1 MPDHDRQWSYH
12 YEQVRRGNA
21 YASYAG
27 ALNFT
32 SADDVYTL
40 GTRGELDR
48 GLVVNET
55 TIKITGDLV
64 ARYVCAKDA
73 IPLHAEVYDLVVEVY
88 DKTGEYLLS
97 SQPVYLGPYP
107 QATRPY
113 LLNVTLVLADR
124 VYENASIWR
133 NFHQRNYK
141 VITDF
146 RAIGI
151 TGMRSIYRDLASKYL
166 DETKKALD
174 CPKVERA
181 DYARAINAYALAAMA
196 GFIAN
201 ASTDRYAAIFTLTS
215 QQPKDTV
222 DVCKMT
228 VDQVG
233 SVEIARLFMKGQR
246 LRFVVWYMG
255 QKVFDDYVTITGP
268 LVKINADV
276 YPVNVT
282 TYTKSMRLPVD
293 AFVGFT
299 ITDVYL
305 GLALNKTNARFS
317 NATLVPQLT
326 APFSNTFKTYELS
339 KLLVNELASGTA
351 AAFNSKVEVLIGGGK
366 VDEYYFGQYRDVLTG
381 GIFAYLP
388 NLAVIRN
395 GTVPKYLYTIL
406 TSAMLITKVYTLP
419 KYIPVAD
426 ESFSILPDNV
436 VVITLRGA
444 DIESDPAINTTYVRL
459 ISYSDPF
466 VSSELIVDASN
477 AVISFDGYVYQ
488 DLVWTVNAN
497 HTIELI
503 VNAKCGSVTIYPGV
517 VPNAVHLLVDAGACK
532 ADVRYVAT
540 DMTYITDITEDEAY
554 LSMEYAVSFDRWFA
568 VPWDRRAFNVL
579 YHSANV
585 VERED
590 VFGTLSHVG
599 STTKCATL
607 LAQIVHDEDDE
618 YRYRLTLRGVEVV
631 NYRTL
636 EVELRWKV
644 TGGKALVNITAYFA
658 NGTKI
663 DSVVYNLT
671 DMLAGTRSTRAVVR
685 LPLNFGRVGAL
696 AYHIATKDLE
706 VRYDITFYMYDP
718 TDEPYRVCATKL
730 VPLAAEYATV
740 SMYDCMELRPG
751 APEIDP
757 QAIVYIINTTR
768 SVANGFKVTF
778 DRYGGFGTPIT
789 YVVKA
794 GDIALLPSWYHKTSV
809 AGSRIA
815 RIWIIAAGE
824 RPCGTPALGTR
835 YSFTEVKD
843 DKVTLK
849 LYKFNKYLVV
859 NFVPNVC
866 PAGVTTRTYLDEFD
880 GEGRIVGLGFGTSG
894 TSALVISNYT
904 GVQMWNSTA
913 MWLAGGAFKLPTV
926 ALDRLTV
933 KNDAEFPIVV
943 GALTINMSKCTYEVP
958 VDLTYVGSK
967 SISTTLLGG
976 YGFGRTYMMNITDV
990 WAFRLVQPN
999 YRYSLKVYHAGV
1011 VDAVKYFGL
1020 DGGLDL
1026 ANILNHVSPL
1036 TTAEFEQNVLYASHA
1051 PVPDWTYTILSGKI
1065 REVTRGTW
1073 SDLVVNSSDWDFK
1086 FVFTFPTLPLREV
1099 RDWNDRPLANQTVV
1113 LFARGRPYAI
1123 VYTNSSGKLAYLLP
1137 DLRDP
1142 SQIVRV
1148 SWYYGYLFELLRGRP
1163 EFTIWIYDQFIERDR
1178 TELGVGTVVDKI
1190 RTYVY
1195 PLTITVRDAAGPL
1208 TNMIVQVI
1216 DTSTTGRLVNAANK
1230 TGADGGAQV
1239 VDLRI
1244 SKYATGVL
1252 SQVPANSYEYR
1263 VFDENGALVAVGR
1276 FEIQRGAAVPAQ
1288 GWNIIATVQYITEI
1302 QVENSATRGYLLIRN
1317 VEFIDGSRRD
1327 VRVPF
1332 TISNGVMR
1340 LQGKVPVT
1348 IDYPVEIYIT
1358 HVTLGNVEV
1367 PVRGGERLI
1376 FSGKTRDLLGRL
1388 DFAELGVTGIVMIQ
1402 AVDTSGAPRSDWTV
1416 QVLYRNITVAQGGGQ
1431 VQVVLPRT
1439 DLLDV
1444 PYNVRIIT
1452 NAITP
1457 TGTALVKEQTFEVRQ
1472 RSQSLQIPV
1481 STVKVTVQ
1489 AV

>member
-1 MPDHDRQWSYH
+1 MTL
-12 YEQVRRGNA
+12 VV
-21 YASYAG
+21 
-27 ALNFT
+27 
-32 SADDVYTL
+32 ADDY
-40 GTRGELDR
+40 
-48 GLVVNET
+48 
-55 TIKITGDLV
+55 
-64 ARYVCAKDA
+64 
-73 IPLHAEVYDLVVEVY
+73 
-88 DKTGEYLLS
+88 S
-97 SQPVYLGPYP
+97 PY
-107 QATRPY
+107 
-113 LLNVTLVLADR
+113 
-124 VYENASIWR
+124 EFASIWNNR
-133 NFHQRNYK
+133 TLNDYK

-151 TGMRSIYRDLASKYL
+151 TGMRSIYRNLALKYL
-166 DETKKALD
+166 NETKKALD
-174 CPKVERA
+174 CPRLEKA
-181 DYARAINAYALAAMA
+181 DYAKAINAYALAAMA

-233 SVEIARLFMKGQR
+233 SAEIARLFMKGQR

-326 APFSNTFKTYELS
+326 APFSNTFKTYGLS

-351 AAFNSKVEVLIGGGK
+351 AAFNSKVEVLVGGK
-366 VDEYYFGQYRDVLTG
+366 PVDEYYFGQYRDVLTG
-381 GIFAYLP
+381 GSFVYLP

-395 GTVPKYLYTIL
+395 GTVPRYLYTIL
-406 TSAMLITKVYTLP
+406 TSATPVTKVDRVHEDTVID
-419 KYIPVAD
+419 K
-426 ESFSILPDNV
+426 SFDILPNNV

-444 DIESDPAINTTYVRL
+444 RIWSDPARNATYVGF
-459 ISYSDPF
+459 ISYNGTDPNGQR
-466 VSSELIVDASN
+466 VEPQLIVDASD
-477 AVISFDGYVYQ
+477 AVISVGGRVRQ
-488 DLVWTVNAN
+488 NEVWTVNAN

-503 VNAKCGSVTIYPGV
+503 VNAKCGSVTIMPGV
-517 VPNAVHLLVDAGACK
+517 DELTINLEVVAGTCDAT
-532 ADVRYVAT
+532 VRYIAT
-540 DMTYITDITEDEAY
+540 NRTYTVRNVTAAY
-554 LSMEYAVSFDRWFA
+554 PSMEYAVSFDRWFA
-568 VPWDRRAFNVL
+568 VPYDWRYRAFNVL
-579 YHSANV
+579 YHSINV
-585 VERED
+585 VNRSD
-590 VFGTLSHVG
+590 VLRTLSHVG
-599 STTKCATL
+599 NTTKCATL
-607 LAQIVHDEDDE
+607 QEQIIHDEDDE
-618 YRYRLTLRGVEVV
+618 YRYRLMLRGVEVV

-636 EVELRWKV
+636 EVELPWKV

-663 DSVVYNLT
+663 DSIVYNLT

-696 AYHIATKDLE
+696 AYRIATQNLE

-718 TDEPYRVCATKL
+718 TTAPTRVCATKL
-730 VPLAAEYATV
+730 VPLVAEYATV
-740 SMYDCMELRPG
+740 SMYDCMEMRPG

-757 QAIVYIINTTR
+757 QTTVYRINIAQ
-768 SVANGFKVTF
+768 SLANAFGETF
-778 DRYGGFGTPIT
+778 DKYGGFGTPIT

-824 RPCGTPALGTR
+824 QPCGTPALGTR

-843 DKVTLK
+843 DKVELK

-933 KNDAEFPIVV
+933 KNEAEFPIVV
-943 GALTINMSKCTYEVP
+943 GALTVRYMDRCTYKVP

-967 SISTTLLGG
+967 TVNTTLLDG

-1020 DGGLDL
+1020 DGGLDM
-1026 ANILNHVSPL
+1026 AKILNHVSPL
-1036 TTAEFEQNVLYASHA
+1036 TTAEFVQNVLYASHA
-1051 PVPDWTYTILSGKI
+1051 PAAEWTYTILFGKI

-1073 SDLVVNSSDWDFK
+1073 SDLVVNSSDWDYK
-1086 FVFTFPTLPLREV
+1086 YVFSFPTLRLREI

-1113 LFARGRPYAI
+1113 LFAGGKPYAI
-1123 VYTNSSGKLAYLLP
+1123 VYTDSSGRLVYPLP

-1163 EFTIWIYDQFIERDR
+1163 EFTIWIYDQSIERDR
-1178 TELGVGTVVDKI
+1178 VELGVGTVVDKI

-1195 PLTITVRDAAGPL
+1195 PLTVTVRDAAGRPL

-1252 SQVPANSYEYR
+1252 SQVPATSYIYR
-1263 VFDENGALVAVGR
+1263 VFDENGALVAEGR

-1302 QVENSATRGYLLIRN
+1302 PVRNSATRGYLLIRN

-1327 VRVPF
+1327 VKVPF

-1348 IDYPVEIYIT
+1348 VDYPVEIYIT

-1367 PVRGGERLI
+1367 SVRGGERLV
-1376 FSGKTRDLLGRL
+1376 FTGRTGDLLTGL
-1388 DFAELGVTGIVMIQ
+1388 DFAELGVTGIVTIQ
-1402 AVDTSGAPRSDWTV
+1402 AVDSSQVPRPDWTV
-1416 QVLYRNITVAQGGGQ
+1416 QVLYNDTIVAQGAGQ

-1439 DLLDV
+1439 DLLDA
-1444 PYNVRIIT
+1444 PYNVRVIT

-1457 TGTALVKEQTFEVRQ
+1457 AGTALVKEQTFEVRQ

-1481 STVKVTVQ
+1481 STVKVTIL
-1489 AV
+1489 AVDGFNSLRSDW